1 MAEPIRI
8 LHVLGGLDIGGAE
21 AFVMNL
27 YREMDPQKV
36 QFDFVKH
43 ASKAGAFEKE
53 IRERGG
59 KIFECPRYKGINHF
73 AYTKWWNDFFAQHP
87 EYAVVHGHVR
97 STAAIYLQ
105 IARKHG
111 SVTIAHSHSTSNG
124 KGMGAAVKDTMQLL
138 IRFTA
143 DWLFACSDKAGI
155 WLYGKNALTKPNYK
169 MIPNGIELQ
178 RFAFDAAKQAEMRT
192 ELGFA
197 EDDFVLGHIGRFSTP
212 KNHKFLVELFAEYA
226 VKEPKA
232 KLLLVGDGE
241 LFETVREQVKAL
253 GHAER
258 VVMVGA
264 KINTQDYY
272 QAMDMFVFPSLWEGL
287 PVSVVEAQANG
298 LPCLISDVIT
308 QDVVLTNLVKKVS
321 LEKEDCWISAIEQQ
335 KRKIRQG
342 CTEEQY
348 KQLLPFDSK
357 KVAEELQAF
366 YLREDQKAR
375 RK

>member
-1 MAEPIRI
+1 MIRV
-8 LHVLGGLDIGGAE
+8 LQYLGGMGYGGTQ
-21 AFVMNL
+21 AFLMEI
-27 YREMDPQKV
+27 YDKIDRDQV
-36 QFDFVKH
+36 QFDIIANPREESSPYYQVFLEK
-43 ASKAGAFEKE
+43 GA
-53 IRERGG
+53 
-59 KIFECPRYKGINHF
+59 KIYTCPRYNGKNHAEF
-73 AYTKWWNDFFAQHP
+73 CCWWNDFFTAHP
-87 EYAVVHGHVR
+87 EYHVLHTHIR
-97 STAAIYLQ
+97 GSASIFLP
-105 IARKHG
+105 IAKKYG
-111 SVTIAHSHSTSNG
+111 VTTVAHSHSTSNG
-124 KGMGAAVKDTMQLL
+124 KGIGGIVRRILEFP
-138 IRFTA
+138 IRWQA
-143 DWLFACSDKAGI
+143 DWLFACSDKAGK

-178 RFAFDAAKQAEMRT
+178 RFAFDAAKRAEMRT
-192 ELGFA
+192 ELRFA
-197 EDDFVLGHIGRFSTP
+197 EDDFVLGHIGRFFVP

-241 LFETVREQVKAL
+241 LFEAVQEQVKAL
-253 GHAER
+253 GLAER

-287 PVSVVEAQANG
+287 GIAAIEAQANG
-298 LPCLISDVIT
+298 LPCILSENIPDDVL
-308 QDVVLTNLVKKVS
+308 LTNLAQKAA
-321 LEKEDCWISAIEQQ
+321 LGEKESWILAIKQE
-335 KRKIRQG
+335 KKKIRQG

-375 RK
+375 GK